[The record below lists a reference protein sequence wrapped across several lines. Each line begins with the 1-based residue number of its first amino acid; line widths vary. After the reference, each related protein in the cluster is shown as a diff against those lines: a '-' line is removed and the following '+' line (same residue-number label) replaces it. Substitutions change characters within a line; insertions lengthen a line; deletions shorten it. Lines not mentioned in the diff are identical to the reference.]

1 MGGGEQKATA
11 RQRVLTSTQVRHDCP
26 DSFPVRLTRRVGWI
40 GRVLFVGALLPMAPA
55 FAADLLIHDGRLIDG
70 TGSPPRPHTSILVR
84 SGIITEIGSDLTAPG
99 VPVLEAAGA
108 TILPGLIDAHVHLG
122 VVPGSGQRNDP
133 HDLERQLR
141 QQHLRSYLACGVTTV
156 LDTGISAEAAREI
169 QGWLLQ
175 GAPGPRF
182 LTLGPGFTTPGG
194 YLSELGGTVS
204 TPAEVEAHFALM
216 ESIGAVGAKVL
227 IEPGF
232 GPQVVWPI
240 HPPEIRDAI
249 VRGAAKRKLPI
260 YVHANREEDKKV
272 ALDMGA
278 HVIVHTGYYESTP
291 SDAFVKRMA
300 ASGAYLMT
308 TFSIMDADLIRF
320 HPERLDDPLVRLT
333 VPAIELNTA
342 RDPEAG
348 RYLARAEI
356 RMSSPGTPAFLYNAL
371 AWWFLAE
378 SRVAQRLRS
387 CQQAAR
393 RFADGG
399 VPIVVGSDSGNW
411 PIVPYQFHGPTT
423 LREIELLGQAGFTP
437 MDAIE
442 SATRVPA
449 AMLRLDREIGTIA
462 VGKRADLVILGQDPL
477 QDLRALRSVKWTIKD
492 GVAHSPSQW
501 MSGEAVPEGSA
512 PRPQVQNLGKGL
524 RDGSE
529 ASMRLAD

>member
-1 MGGGEQKATA
+1 VFRSNRFAAATDRIWRA
-11 RQRVLTSTQVRHDCP
+11 
-26 DSFPVRLTRRVGWI
+26 GWLCW
-40 GRVLFVGALLPMAPA
+40 VSLVGALLTPPPA
-55 FAADLLIHDGRLIDG
+55 FASDLLIRNARLIDG
-70 TGSPPRPHTSILVR
+70 TGSAPRSHTSILVR
-84 SGIITEIGSDLTAPG
+84 NGIIAEIGSNLSAPD
-99 VPVLEAAGA
+99 VPILEANGA
-108 TILPGLIDAHVHLG
+108 TVLPGLIDAHVHLG

-133 HDLERQLR
+133 PELEHQLR

-156 LDTGISAEAAREI
+156 LDTGIAAEAAREI
-169 QGWLLQ
+169 QGWLRS
-175 GAPGPRF
+175 GEPGPRF

-204 TPAEVEAHFALM
+204 TPAEVETHFALM
-216 ESIGAVGAKVL
+216 ESVGAIGAKVL
-227 IEPGF
+227 LEPGF
-232 GPQVVWPI
+232 GPQAVWPI
-240 HPPEIRDAI
+240 LPPEIRAAI

-260 YVHANREEDKKV
+260 YVHANREGEKAI

-278 HVIVHTGYYESTP
+278 HVIVHTGYYDSQP

-320 HPERLDDPLVRLT
+320 HPERLDDPLPRLT
-333 VPAIELNTA
+333 VPAIELTTA
-342 RDPEAG
+342 RDPDA
-348 RYLARAEI
+348 ARTLTRAQI
-356 RMSSPGTPAFLYNAL
+356 RMSSPGMPAFLQDAL

-378 SRVAQRLRS
+378 SRVAERLRS
-387 CQQAAR
+387 CQHAAR
-393 RFADGG
+393 RFADAR

-449 AMLRLDREIGTIA
+449 AMLGLDREIGTIA
-462 VGKRADLVILGQDPL
+462 IGKHADLVIVRDDPL
-477 QDLRALRSVKWTIKD
+477 QDLRALRTVQWTIKD

-501 MSGEAVPEGSA
+501 MSRDTAAVPSA
-512 PRPQVQNLGKGL
+512 P
-524 RDGSE
+524 
-529 ASMRLAD
+529 AS